1 MKKEQKEKIAE
12 LKKKRKETQT
22 ELDELRGD
30 TPVSKT
36 VYAFCFLL
44 TLIIAFGILAAMV
57 RLNVGGVAENVFA
70 PLVADVPGLRGILP
84 PEMRRQ
90 TAAEIAAEQ
99 LAMEQ
104 AVAEEQAAE
113 ESLAAAEQASEE
125 ASLAAEE
132 SRIAA
137 ESMAAEEE
145 ARAEESL
152 AAEESRA
159 AAESEAAVESEA
171 ESRAAAESE
180 AAAASEAESRAAA
193 ESEAAASLQD
203 YVDTYSE
210 MAPKEAA
217 KIFDSMMPDQGR
229 LVAMILGEL
238 LPKQRSDIL
247 SNMSTDHAVWLT
259 EQINPSPNVQ
269 KSAEEIAADRE
280 SQRAALREQQRQEE
294 EAALQDYV
302 DTYSAM
308 KPQDAANV
316 FDSMMPDQ
324 SDLIARILQKLTVRQ
339 RADILSQ
346 MRVENA
352 AALTIL
358 MEK

>member
-36 VYAFCFLL
+36 IYALCFLL
-44 TLIIAFGILAAMV
+44 TLMMAFGILAAMV

-90 TAAEIAAEQ
+90 TASEIAAEQ

-104 AVAEEQAAE
+104 AAAEEKATE
-113 ESLAAAEQASEE
+113 ESLAAAEQAAEE

-145 ARAEESL
+145 SRVEEAL

-159 AAESEAAVESEA
+159 AAESK
-171 ESRAAAESE
+171 AAAESE
-180 AAAASEAESRAAA
+180 AESEAVAASEAESRAAA
-193 ESEAAASLQD
+193 ESEAAARMQD

-210 MAPKEAA
+210 MDPKEAA

-229 LVAMILGEL
+229 LAAMILGEL
-238 LPKQRSDIL
+238 SPKQRSAIL
-247 SNMSTDHAVWLT
+247 SNMSTDHAVWIT
-259 EQINPSPNVQ
+259 EQINPSPTAQ

-280 SQRAALREQQRQEE
+280 SQRAALREQQKQEAD
-294 EAALQDYV
+294 AALQDYV

-308 KPQDAANV
+308 KPQDAAKV

-324 SDLIARILQKLTVRQ
+324 SDLIVKILQKLTVRQ

-346 MRVENA
+346 MSVENA
-352 AALTIL
+352 ATLTIQ

>member
-104 AVAEEQAAE
+104 AAAEEQAAE

-159 AAESEAAVESEA
+159 AAESEAAA
-171 ESRAAAESE
+171 R
-180 AAAASEAESRAAA
+180 
-193 ESEAAASLQD
+193 LQD

-238 LPKQRSDIL
+238 SPKQRSDIL